1 MQPTF
6 LMVFAPFTENS
17 NMEYALQHFKTSKF
31 VLLGLMLTLSIGLSA
46 CNDSKDDATHPEPPA
61 KAKLNCAP

>member
-1 MQPTF
+1 
-6 LMVFAPFTENS
+6 
-17 NMEYALQHFKTSKF
+17 MEYALQHFKTSKL
-31 VLLGLMLTLSIGLSA
+31 VLLGLMLTLSISLSA